1 VRLAIDQKLV
11 FAVLVAA
18 SIGLAISY
26 RPVAFAL
33 SIAVPACALHQKRRL
48 DAAAVA
54 FAYYAGAIW
63 QVIRSA
69 ATFFGPN
76 AGLVDGL
83 VIWLFGAALL
93 SLPYALV
100 WNAHHRFIGIRS
112 ISAVLISV
120 PPPLGII
127 GAASPLTAAG
137 LLFPG
142 TGWFGLAATLA
153 AIAAFCVR
161 PVFSASAVA
170 VIALFCNVANPSI
183 QKPPADWEAISTHF
197 GGLGLSGNSAEAE
210 LRAAE
215 LIQRRALTSHAR
227 MIVFPETAVPRWTE
241 ATDLFWQQNLDAIA
255 SSGKTVLIG
264 TTLDIEGRPGYEN
277 GVIMRGAQTGTF
289 LQHIPVPFGMWN
301 PIRSSSVPLHIFGPS
316 IITIGG
322 RRAAILVCY
331 EQFLTWPVL
340 KAALERPNLL
350 VGIANDYWCVNTR
363 VPAMQRRVIR
373 MWANLFQVPVL
384 TATNL

>member
-1 VRLAIDQKLV
+1 MPGATLKTPIQTGPGTFVLGITRRSRDRCDLA
-11 FAVLVAA
+11 
-18 SIGLAISY
+18 GY
-26 RPVAFAL
+26 PG
-33 SIAVPACALHQKRRL
+33 
-48 DAAAVA
+48 
-54 FAYYAGAIW
+54 AG
-63 QVIRSA
+63 
-69 ATFFGPN
+69 TFFGPK

-83 VIWLFGAALL
+83 MIWLCGAVLL
-93 SLPYALV
+93 SVPYAWL
-100 WNAHHRFIGIRS
+100 WNARSDMIGIRS
-112 ISAVLISV
+112 IAAVLMSV
-120 PPPLGII
+120 LPPLGII
-127 GAASPLTAAG
+127 GVASPLTAAG

-142 TGWFGLAATLA
+142 TGWFGLAATFA

-215 LIQRRALTSHAR
+215 FIQQRALTSHAR
-227 MIVFPETAVPRWTE
+227 VIVFPETAVPRWTE
-241 ATDLFWQQNLDAIA
+241 ATDLFWQPNLDAIA

-264 TTLDIEGRPGYEN
+264 TTVDIEGRPGYEN
-277 GVIMRGAQTGTF
+277 GVIMRGAQAETF
-289 LQHIPVPFGMWN
+289 LQHIPVPIGMWN
-301 PIRSSSVPLHIFGPS
+301 PAQSSSVPIHIFGPS
-316 IITIGG
+316 IITIAS
-322 RRAAILVCY
+322 RRAAILICY

-363 VPAMQRRVIR
+363 VPATQRRVIR
-373 MWANLFQVPVL
+373 MWANLFQIPVL